1 MIHYL
6 PLKRITAMHA
16 DEIHEAVR
24 SVVDSGWYLRGEA
37 TAAFEESYARYIGTS
52 HCIGVANGLDAL
64 TLILRAYKELGRLR
78 DGDEVIVPANTFIAT
93 ILAITENR
101 LTPVLVEPCI
111 DTFQID
117 DTRIEAAITP
127 RTRALMLVHLYG
139 RCAYTPRIA
148 DICRRHHLLLIED
161 NAQAHGCTCEAVSPP
176 RRIGSL
182 AVSSVRPCEAVSP
195 PRRTGSLAASSACP
209 CEAVFPPRRTG
220 SLGDA
225 AAHSFYPGKNL
236 GALGDGGAVTTNDE
250 TLAHT
255 VREIANYG
263 ATRKYVFDYQG
274 RNSRLD
280 ELQAAVL
287 TVKLR
292 YLDADNQRRRDIAAI
307 YINKVKGPFVL
318 PVDDSAAPGSNVYHI
333 FPLLC
338 ERRDDLQRYLAAHGV
353 ETAIHYPIPPHL
365 QKSYSAWNSLSLPIT
380 ERIHREELSLPCHP
394 AMTDD
399 EVQTVVTLLNAYQ

>member
-93 ILAITENR
+93 ILSITENR

-111 DTFQID
+111 NTFQID

-176 RRIGSL
+176 RR
-182 AVSSVRPCEAVSP
+182 
-195 PRRTGSLAASSACP
+195 
-209 CEAVFPPRRTG
+209 TG

-225 AAHSFYPGKNL
+225 AAHSCYPGKNL

-250 TLAHT
+250 TLART

-338 ERRDDLQRYLAAHGV
+338 ERRDDLQHYLAAHGV